1 MSKFLLL
8 MHFTGE
14 YPSDEAGQAEMG
26 RAWGGWYGS
35 LGPAIV
41 DAGGQGGRATAVA
54 TSGTTDVSGRVTGY
68 TIVEAA
74 DHDAAVAIAQ
84 RNPIVAGDV
93 GTVDVVDIIE
103 MG

>member
-14 YPSDEAGQAEMG
+14 YPADEAGQAEMG
-26 RAWGGWYGS
+26 QAWGGWYGS
-35 LGPAIV
+35 IGPAIV
-41 DAGGQGGRATAVA
+41 DAGGQGGQ
-54 TSGTTDVSGRVTGY
+54 GTTVAASGSTDASGQVTGY

-74 DHDAAVAIAQ
+74 DHAAAVEIAQ
-84 RNPIVAGDV
+84 RNPIVTGDS
-93 GTVDVVDIIE
+93 GTVDVIDIIE

>member
-14 YPSDEAGQAEMG
+14 YPTDEAGQAEMG
-26 RAWGGWYGS
+26 QAWGGWYGS

-41 DAGGQGGRATAVA
+41 DAGGQGGQATAVSA
-54 TSGTTDVSGRVTGY
+54 SGTNDVSGAVTGY

-74 DHDAAVAIAQ
+74 DHAAALEIAR
-84 RNPIVAGDV
+84 RNPIVAGDS
-93 GTVDVVDIIE
+93 GTVDVVEIIE

>member
-14 YPSDEAGQAEMG
+14 YPTDQAGQAEMG
-26 RAWGGWYGS
+26 QAWGAWYGS
-35 LGPAIV
+35 IGAGIV
-41 DAGGQGGRATAVA
+41 DAGGQGGRATAVTA
-54 TSGTTDVSGRVTGY
+54 AGSTDVSGTVTGY

-74 DHDAAVAIAQ
+74 DHEAAVEMAN
-84 RNPIVAGDV
+84 RNPIVAGDS
-93 GTVDVVDIIE
+93 GTVDVIDIIE